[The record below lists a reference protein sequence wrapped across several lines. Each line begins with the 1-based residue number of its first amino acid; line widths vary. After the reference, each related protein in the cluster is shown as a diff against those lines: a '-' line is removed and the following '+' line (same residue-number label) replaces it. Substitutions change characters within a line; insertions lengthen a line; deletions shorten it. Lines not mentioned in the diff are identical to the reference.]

1 MYLRRVTVSRSQIAI
16 DNAIRIHVLHFRFVL
31 LSRTMRSIK
40 VTVVGDVG
48 VGKTCLL
55 ITYNTHEFPGEKTP
69 KTYDNYSS
77 NVLVDGKPVNLSLW
91 DTAGQAEYD
100 KLRPLSYPQTDIFL
114 ICFSLTDPQSLESV
128 RTKWNPEV
136 VHQCPNTPIILV
148 GTKSDLRDAE
158 LKHHPGAGGSIGRRA
173 SGAPDKMRQVQQIQ
187 QQRRATSVEHVL
199 GLAMA
204 KEIDAVKYVEC
215 SALTKKNL
223 NTVFDEAIR
232 CVLYPEC
239 KEHGER
245 NCQKCDKEPKGS
257 GCTVQ

>member
-1 MYLRRVTVSRSQIAI
+1 MK
-16 DNAIRIHVLHFRFVL
+16 
-31 LSRTMRSIK
+31 SIK

-55 ITYNTHEFPGEKTP
+55 ITYTTHEFPGEHSP

-77 NVLVDGKPVNLSLW
+77 NVLMDGKPINLSLW
-91 DTAGQAEYD
+91 DTAGQDEYD

-114 ICFSLTDPQSLESV
+114 ICFSLTDPATLENV
-128 RTKWNPEV
+128 RSKWNPEV
-136 VHQCPNTPIILV
+136 VHHCPNTPIILV

-158 LKHHPGAGGSIGRRA
+158 LKKLPVSVGAIGRRLSRA
-173 SGAPDKMRQVQQIQ
+173 EGKMDSVQKIQ
-187 QQRRATSVEHVL
+187 EQRRATSIEHVL
-199 GLAMA
+199 GIAMA

-223 NTVFDEAIR
+223 NIVFDEAIR

-257 GCTVQ
+257 GCNLQ